1 MRSLDSVNELLI
13 IMRKTLLF
21 SLLILFAGV
30 NIWAQNVASEQMD
43 ERFNDGTIT
52 TYKAL
57 N

>member
-1 MRSLDSVNELLI
+1 
-13 IMRKTLLF
+13 MRKTLLF

-52 TYKAL
+52 THKAL

>member
-52 TYKAL
+52 THKAL